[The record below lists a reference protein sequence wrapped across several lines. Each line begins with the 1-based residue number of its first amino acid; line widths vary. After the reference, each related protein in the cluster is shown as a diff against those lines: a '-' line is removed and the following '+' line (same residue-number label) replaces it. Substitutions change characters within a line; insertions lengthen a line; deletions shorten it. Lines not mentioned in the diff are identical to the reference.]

1 MWRCLAILLV
11 LSKNVEA
18 LRHVKTQEAPLDQ
31 LMFDPRTSSALIL
44 TPAKVASTSIWVTVS
59 NAVGYFQYEE
69 EIQETYKP
77 ILKTHFVSVARDFI
91 KKDKSN
97 NPIWFFASV
106 RQPYTRFM
114 SLYFEDIEQERYS
127 SQERLLAMNASEM
140 HEDFLKWFRN
150 EKKSQYEGWCEGLIH
165 QVSGVRLTDYSFPY
179 EAGKLVVSGSAH
191 GKRFIVVL
199 LRFEDLK
206 RWIEIMQ
213 PQVPWWDTVGVFK
226 QDARELWYYDKYKEF
241 KQTFRWPR
249 KDAEALLSGCSMH
262 FYSPEEQKAFFLR
275 ATEGP
280 EAAELPRGEKAEQ
293 AEALHAFPT
302 EDK

>member
-1 MWRCLAILLV
+1 MWRCWAILFV
-11 LSKNVEA
+11 LSKNG
-18 LRHVKTQEAPLDQ
+18 EAPLDQ

-106 RQPYTRFM
+106 RQPYTRYM

-140 HEDFLKWFRN
+140 HEDFLNWYRKGN
-150 EKKSQYEGWCEGLIH
+150 KIMEENWCESQVH
-165 QVSGVRLTDYSFPY
+165 QVTGVRLKDYSFPY

-191 GKRFIVVL
+191 GKSFIVVL

-249 KDAEALLSGCSMH
+249 KDAEALQSGCSMH
-262 FYSPEEQKAFFLR
+262 FYTPEEQKASFLR
-275 ATEGP
+275 AIEGP
-280 EAAELPRGEKAEQ
+280 EAAKLPQAEQ